1 MGDEVDKEDRKSPHW
16 GVAKWSQIV
25 EDFLGRSIYLAL
37 ESPSSL
43 NYGFKDFRELLERK
57 SQDSF

>member
-1 MGDEVDKEDRKSPHW
+1 MGDEVDKEDRKSLHQ

-25 EDFLGRSIYLAL
+25 EDFLGRSIYLVL

-43 NYGFKDFRELLERK
+43 SYGFKDLRKLLERE